1 MPRSLDIEKQAWL
14 VVCSQ
19 GIVVGKY
26 HLAGKPFWTIGRSR
40 ECDVIINDPFISRHQ
55 ATIELR
61 PRGSD
66 LVYLIR
72 DTGSRNGTLINGTPI
87 TGERVLHHGDI
98 IMMGDT
104 DLTFRFSGT
113 TPSVKADLLKPA

>member
-1 MPRSLDIEKQAWL
+1 MARPPDLEKQAWL
-14 VVCSQ
+14 VVRSQ
-19 GIVVGKY
+19 GVIVGKY
-26 HLAGKPFWTIGRSR
+26 HLAGKPFWKIGRSR

-66 LVYLIR
+66 LLYLIR

-87 TGERVLHHGDI
+87 TEERVLHHGDI

-104 DLTFRFSGT
+104 DLTFRYSGT
-113 TPSVKADLLKPA
+113 TPSVNTDLLKHS